1 MMGTDLPD
9 PAAPALARRPFPLL
23 PKADP
28 MLYSAFKLIH
38 LLAVILWVGGML
50 FAHCFLRPAAAQ
62 LEPPQRLRLMHAV
75 LGPFLNAVLAAIV
88 LILATGAAMIGQEA
102 SQAAQTG
109 GAFFMPRGWTVMA
122 TGGLIMA
129 VIYAYIR
136 AALYPRLRAAVAASD
151 WPRGGQA
158 MAGIRRWVSVNLALG
173 LAIIAAV
180 FLL

>member
-1 MMGTDLPD
+1 MT
-9 PAAPALARRPFPLL
+9 
-23 PKADP
+23 
-28 MLYSAFKLIH
+28 YSAFKLIH

-50 FAHCFLRPAAAQ
+50 FAHCFLRPAAAR
-62 LEPPQRLRLMHAV
+62 LEPPQRLALMNAV
-75 LGPFLNAVLAAIV
+75 LGPFLNAVLAAVV

-102 SQAAQTG
+102 AQAARSG

-122 TGGLIMA
+122 AGALVMT

-136 AALYPRLRAAVAASD
+136 AVLYPRLRGAVAAAD

-158 MAGIRRWVSVNLALG
+158 MAGIRRWVGINLLLG
-173 LAIIAAV
+173 LAIVAAV